1 MREQKQGQFLSML
14 LQSSEW
20 FLGAQLQCLRT
31 VQNSSGYD
39 VAIPPERLSTV
50 QGMLLAILPE
60 RFRTVQNGSGYA
72 AAMTA
77 ERFRTVHSMMLQSL
91 LNGSERFL
99 GSLSDE
105 RFRTVQN
112 GSELYA
118 CSVRCLLDGLQ
129 NGSERFRGMG
139 SNASGTVRDGSG
151 ACSLVA
157 TVPRNG
163 SRARGWRFLVLGK
176 RSGRHWNIESDPKSQ
191 STKRQ
196 RLV

>member
-1 MREQKQGQFLSML
+1 
-14 LQSSEW
+14 
-20 FLGAQLQCLRT
+20 
-31 VQNSSGYD
+31 
-39 VAIPPERLSTV
+39 
-50 QGMLLAILPE
+50 
-60 RFRTVQNGSGYA
+60 
-72 AAMTA
+72 MTA

-139 SNASGTVRDGSG
+139 SNASGTAQNGSG
-151 ACSLVA
+151 ARVPILSERFR
-157 TVPRNG
+157 TVQGHAVWLPPFLGTVREHAAGG
-163 SRARGWRFLVLGK
+163 S
-176 RSGRHWNIESDPKSQ
+176 
-191 STKRQ
+191 
-196 RLV
+196 